1 MLAVM
6 CASPVPS
13 PVGSEISVGSPSPPP
28 SECETSK
35 NGDDYFQ
42 PLKRLKMI
50 DREDNNNHSDTSRST
65 KSSAAKSTVEGVK
78 SFSIADIL
86 GRDTN
91 KCSNPRD
98 TINSL
103 AHTLQQQARI
113 VRPWDH
119 LQHPISI
126 RPLLPPAL
134 LHYEQR
140 LAMDYHQQLQEHFR
154 AQAQLLRHMNLEIIP
169 SESGSER
176 SSSVASDCCSPDIGR
191 SSENSGRS
199 QQQNQRDQ
207 QQKQQSNNNKSPN
220 GTPLDALFQ
229 LSNKNFDEQQNEG
242 ENPHID
248 LFSSRPQP
256 KKKRKSRTAFT
267 NHQIFELEKRFLY
280 QKYLSPADR
289 DEIAAGL
296 GLSNAQRYRSKY
308 LSFVCKLDDVV
319 DYALAGNLIKLSR
332 GFRTGEQSLNEIF
345 NHFRI
350 CKVCVITWFQNRRA
364 KLKRDMEEL
373 KKDVESV
380 KILTTQKSFL
390 ENVNDMNILRKKSK
404 FAVTRKKQ
412 EKFKLLKVLEGLSHL
427 SEALS
432 RDVSPVGSEIS
443 VGSPSPPPSECETS
457 KNGDDYFQPLK
468 RLKMI
473 DREDNNNHSDTSRST
488 KSSAAKSTVE
498 GVKSFSIADILGRD
512 TNKCSNPRDT
522 INSLAHTLQQQ
533 ARIVRPWD
541 HLQHPISIRPL
552 LPPALLHY
560 EQRLAMDYHQQLQEH
575 FRAQAQLLRHM
586 NLEIIPSESGS
597 ERSSSVASDCCSPDI
612 GRSSENSGRSQ
623 QQQKQ
628 QSNNNKSPNG
638 TPLDALFQLSTKNF
652 DEQQEEESSSI
663 DLFSNRPQQK
673 KKRKSRTAFTNHQI
687 FELEKR
693 FLYQKYLSPADRDE
707 IAAGLGLSNAQV
719 ITWFQNRR
727 AKMKRD
733 MEELKKD
740 VESVKLLTAHKS
752 FLENVN
758 DMNILKK
765 KIVHDHKIEHS

>member
-1 MLAVM
+1 MQTRICV
-6 CASPVPS
+6 SRDVS

-242 ENPHID
+242 ENSHLN
-248 LFSSRPQP
+248 LFATRPQP

-289 DEIAAGL
+289 DEIA
-296 GLSNAQRYRSKY
+296 
-308 LSFVCKLDDVV
+308 
-319 DYALAGNLIKLSR
+319 
-332 GFRTGEQSLNEIF
+332 
-345 NHFRI
+345 
-350 CKVCVITWFQNRRA
+350 
-364 KLKRDMEEL
+364 
-373 KKDVESV
+373 
-380 KILTTQKSFL
+380 
-390 ENVNDMNILRKKSK
+390 
-404 FAVTRKKQ
+404 
-412 EKFKLLKVLEGLSHL
+412 
-427 SEALS
+427 
-432 RDVSPVGSEIS
+432 GS
-443 VGSPSPPPSECETS
+443 
-457 KNGDDYFQPLK
+457 
-468 RLKMI
+468 
-473 DREDNNNHSDTSRST
+473 
-488 KSSAAKSTVE
+488 
-498 GVKSFSIADILGRD
+498 
-512 TNKCSNPRDT
+512 
-522 INSLAHTLQQQ
+522 
-533 ARIVRPWD
+533 
-541 HLQHPISIRPL
+541 
-552 LPPALLHY
+552 
-560 EQRLAMDYHQQLQEH
+560 
-575 FRAQAQLLRHM
+575 
-586 NLEIIPSESGS
+586 
-597 ERSSSVASDCCSPDI
+597 
-612 GRSSENSGRSQ
+612 
-623 QQQKQ
+623 
-628 QSNNNKSPNG
+628 
-638 TPLDALFQLSTKNF
+638 
-652 DEQQEEESSSI
+652 
-663 DLFSNRPQQK
+663 
-673 KKRKSRTAFTNHQI
+673 
-687 FELEKR
+687 
-693 FLYQKYLSPADRDE
+693 
-707 IAAGLGLSNAQV
+707 LGLSNAQV

-740 VESVKLLTAHKS
+740 VESVKALTGQKS
-752 FLENVN
+752 FLENIT
-758 DMNILKK
+758 DMNLLKTK
-765 KIVHDHKIEHS
+765 SVPMHDDSFSPQK